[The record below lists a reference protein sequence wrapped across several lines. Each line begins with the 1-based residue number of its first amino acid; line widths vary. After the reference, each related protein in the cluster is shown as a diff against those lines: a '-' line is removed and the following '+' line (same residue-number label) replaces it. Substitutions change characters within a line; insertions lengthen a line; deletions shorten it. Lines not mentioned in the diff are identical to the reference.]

1 MNSTSKAAPMN
12 KYEAMQLVRLV
23 AASAALTTKKTNAT
37 NNKRKEEAWRTIT
50 AEFNAKTSGIPR
62 SSSQLRLKWENL
74 KKNARKRSARI
85 RSGLKTGGGK
95 VYFPPDEVLDKVTS
109 LLRSIQHTTPQ
120 HSSKSEATANVPLIE
135 EGLVDGDEGLTNH
148 SDNQILT
155 PIPKPTNFFL
165 NQASSTNTLVKRI
178 ERLEE
183 EKCKAR
189 ILRDNA
195 LADYLNAKKRK
206 IDQENVEKE
215 IVLAKLKVE
224 LENAKL
230 ENLKLRRDLNLSE

>member
-120 HSSKSEATANVPLIE
+120 HSI
-135 EGLVDGDEGLTNH
+135 
-148 SDNQILT
+148 
-155 PIPKPTNFFL
+155 
-165 NQASSTNTLVKRI
+165 KRI